1 MKNFYKITIHKTTV
15 EIGEVGLRWERTGRK
30 TEDGSE
36 EWGYTPSKTGEKEV
50 ERVILSQIVEHEID
64 IPALQRLINR
74 KPKEVKA

>member
-1 MKNFYKITIHKTTV
+1 MKSFYRVTIHKTTV
-15 EIGEVGLRWERTGRK
+15 EIGEIGRRWERTGRK
-30 TEDGSE
+30 AEDGSE
-36 EWGYTPSKTGEKEV
+36 EWGYTPSETGEKEV